1 MFSIFK
7 SNPTKKLHKIYGIKL
22 EEAMLAQRKGD
33 IHSYSSLTAEA
44 EEIWNQIQQLESNQ
58 K

>member
-7 SNPTKKLHKIYGIKL
+7 SSPTKKLHKTYSIKL
-22 EEAMLAQRKGD
+22 EEAMMAQRNGD
-33 IHSYSSLTAEA
+33 IHAYSLLTEEA
-44 EEIWNQIQQLESNQ
+44 DKIWKEIQQLEKNH